1 MKQASIPLYIRFG
14 EIPNDESSKVHRGD
28 AIIRKEGG
36 VSVWRAV
43 ESDGIYYPILP
54 VDFNKNAISDY
65 FNLLLKSNKRVYL
78 VTGDELSIE
87 GADRE
92 PLLNNIKILKEIT
105 NYYRDNN
112 YKED

>member
-1 MKQASIPLYIRFG
+1 M
-14 EIPNDESSKVHRGD
+14 
-28 AIIRKEGG
+28 
-36 VSVWRAV
+36 

-54 VDFNKNAISDY
+54 ADFNKNAISDY